1 MCFSNVKVFGAL
13 PLRVRT
19 YLYGVTVTVLQV
31 KNNFVFFYVKA
42 DGTLPSKGGGNV
54 MTHDLLS

>member
-1 MCFSNVKVFGAL
+1 M
-13 PLRVRT
+13 
-19 YLYGVTVTVLQV
+19 VTVLQV
-31 KNNFVFFYVKA
+31 KNNFALFYVKA